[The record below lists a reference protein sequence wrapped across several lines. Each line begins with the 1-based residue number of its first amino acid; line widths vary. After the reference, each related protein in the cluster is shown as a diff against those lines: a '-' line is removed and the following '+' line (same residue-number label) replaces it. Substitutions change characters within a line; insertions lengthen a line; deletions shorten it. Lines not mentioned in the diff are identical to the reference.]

1 MKSFKTLAVSLLLS
15 AVTTVQA
22 AGDGKWSYLQNGHD
36 WKYDETSECH
46 LPMQSPIDLKTS
58 GIKKVSARKRYALSD
73 GNIELNTKYENL
85 NAKEVKVNGF
95 TVQVDFKE
103 QMDTNYF

>member
-1 MKSFKTLAVSLLLS
+1 LS
-15 AVTTVQA
+15 
-22 AGDGKWSYLQNGHD
+22 
-36 WKYDETSECH
+36 
-46 LPMQSPIDLKTS
+46 
-58 GIKKVSARKRYALSD
+58 LSD

-103 QMDTNYF
+103 QMNSNYFKTQIPVVEYQGPE